1 MIPPE
6 EWLDPEEWRELGESE
21 VYLYKKLADSCGL
34 DMNNRRD
41 GEFLD
46 FAYKLHVAQ
55 PNESLP
61 SRRRRRN
68 IEPALAIESAAFE
81 LCRP

>member
-41 GEFLD
+41 GEFL
-46 FAYKLHVAQ
+46 A
-55 PNESLP
+55 PTSCM
-61 SRRRRRN
+61 SRNPTNRCQADDAGEISSQRWQ
-68 IEPALAIESAAFE
+68 
-81 LCRP
+81 